1 MNDIQKLKR
10 SGFNRGTAQLDGNL
24 SKIII
29 EKCSRLK
36 YTKFSKPKYFYNSKS
51 ESFSAE
57 VLQNS
62 IAESGSSV
70 SLEVILSSTMCPS
83 LHGISNW
90 KIDRIPL
97 AKFIVH
103 GLRES
108 YKVHKTRVLFVES
121 PHHESTQLRCE
132 TNGRVEISLSNSN
145 KTTGGISCGT

>member
-1 MNDIQKLKR
+1 MQMNDVQKLKR

-24 SKIII
+24 SKVII

-36 YTKFSKPKYFYNSKS
+36 YTKFFKPKYFYNSKS

-97 AKFIVH
+97 AKLIVH
-103 GLRES
+103 GLRE
-108 YKVHKTRVLFVES
+108 YL
-121 PHHESTQLRCE
+121 L
-132 TNGRVEISLSNSN
+132 
-145 KTTGGISCGT
+145 

>member
-1 MNDIQKLKR
+1 MNDMQKLKR

-24 SKIII
+24 SKVII

-36 YTKFSKPKYFYNSKS
+36 YTKFSKPKCSYNSKS
-51 ESFSAE
+51 ESFSA
-57 VLQNS
+57 VVQDS
-62 IAESGSSV
+62 IESGSSV

-108 YKVHKTRVLFVES
+108 YKVRKTSVLFVES

>member
-1 MNDIQKLKR
+1 MNDMQKLKR
-10 SGFNRGTAQLDGNL
+10 SGFNRGTT
-24 SKIII
+24 KVII

-36 YTKFSKPKYFYNSKS
+36 YTKSSKPKYFYNSKS

-57 VLQNS
+57 VQDS
-62 IAESGSSV
+62 IESGSSV

-97 AKFIVH
+97 AKLIVH